1 MTPMRAFLL
10 SFVAGLAVLFSG
22 HGMISWALAA
32 PVEAGTNV
40 DRSA

>member
-10 SFVAGLAVLFSG
+10 SFVAGLAVLFTG
-22 HGMISWALAA
+22 HGVISWAIAA
-32 PVEAGTNV
+32 PVEAPLNA